1 MKENKAKVQAD
12 YMLGTDSQ
20 LKWKQEYFFDPRGIG
35 FLEPGIV
42 PLDNAMM
49 SAYNVAK
56 SSYQIHPDVFN
67 MEYLAKATGL
77 TKKEIMKRMHRLYDE
92 HLTMFVMNPA
102 TQVYGW
108 GLYYWFV
115 KLKEGTSKEAKSR
128 LSEWYQN
135 KDDICT
141 GFEMNGDFDF
151 FNGNHM
157 RVLDNLLASV
167 IDPWKNNPEVE
178 FVHICPIRRDVRESH
193 VNMWD
198 APQNAYR
205 KAFWGKGQ
213 LEKLAKIQDKM
224 DLNDLKIFEAL
235 NAERPVEEVFDFN
248 VLAKISGLD
257 PKDMLEGIKE
267 IVEKKR
273 ILVPVFFLN
282 FMKLNLTNHMFVI
295 RMFQNI
301 PSYRKS
307 QIVDELSQIPEF
319 NLVNEFTDA
328 FYDILVCAYNEISDI
343 DALRDKISTY
353 AEIEDIKEADIT
365 RQYRRWVCRLDEK
378 NGFWEECVFTD
389 DFLEDR
395 TDKKSAVYCQFGK
408 EEK

>member
-1 MKENKAKVQAD
+1 MSESKKAN
-12 YMLGTDSQ
+12 YMLGTDEQ
-20 LKWKQEYFFDPRGIG
+20 LKWKEEYFFGPKGIG
-35 FLEPGIV
+35 YLEPGIV
-42 PLDNAMM
+42 PLDHATM

-67 MEYLAKATGL
+67 MDYLSKTTGL
-77 TKKEIMKRMHRLYDE
+77 DKKDIIKRMHRLYDE
-92 HLTMFVMNPA
+92 HLIMFVMNPA

-115 KLKEGTSKEAKSR
+115 KLKEGTSKETKSK
-128 LSEWYQN
+128 LAEWYQN

-141 GFEMNGDFDF
+141 GFEMEGDFDF

-167 IDPWKNNPEVE
+167 IEPWKNNPEIE
-178 FVHICPIRRDVRESH
+178 YVHICPIRRDVRESH
-193 VNMWD
+193 INMWD
-198 APQNAYR
+198 APKDDYR
-205 KAFWGKGQ
+205 KAFWGEGQ

-224 DLNDLKIFEAL
+224 DLNDLKIFQAL
-235 NAERPVEEVFDFN
+235 NAERPVEDIFDFD
-248 VLAKISGLD
+248 VLSNISGLD
-257 PKDMLEGIKE
+257 PKDMLEGMKE
-267 IVEKKR
+267 IVEEKR

-282 FMKLNLTNHMFVI
+282 FMKLNVTNHTYVI
-295 RMFQNI
+295 RTFQNI

-307 QIVDELSQIPEF
+307 QIVDELSKIPEF
-319 NLVNEFTDA
+319 NIVLEFSDS
-328 FYDILVCAYNEISDI
+328 FYDILVSAYNEISDI

-365 RQYRRWVCRLDEK
+365 RQFRRWVCRLDEK

-395 TDKKSAVYCQFGK
+395 TDKKSPVSCQFAKEGK
-408 EEK
+408 